1 MSARQYDRVAAEPRQ
16 SRERSAKSNVN
27 GPREHAPTWNR
38 KAYATDED
46 PADRATYASRKSF
59 GSENWE
65 DAEDST
71 ELNAFINMPSR
82 VVQDPYLHD
91 LESGTTNVS
100 TPTSVKHGVS
110 SQVMEP
116 ASPGLYNS
124 MTKRVGRQPNAGSTR
139 PNAGQGMVMLH
150 PMQAESDDYLHIPDK
165 NPDAHS
171 WRPTLRG
178 LGNVF
183 TITIIGLSVL
193 MLFVGYPILADHQ
206 RQFNKGLASF
216 LADAESSKIPVRGL
230 IDEDTEEQYHTWTNP
245 VDKSQY
251 DLVFSDEFNKDGRT
265 FWPGDD
271 PFWEGGNF
279 YYAATHDYELSL
291 IHI

>member
-110 SQVMEP
+110 SQVME
-116 ASPGLYNS
+116 
-124 MTKRVGRQPNAGSTR
+124 
-139 PNAGQGMVMLH
+139 
-150 PMQAESDDYLHIPDK
+150 
-165 NPDAHS
+165 
-171 WRPTLRG
+171 
-178 LGNVF
+178 
-183 TITIIGLSVL
+183 
-193 MLFVGYPILADHQ
+193 
-206 RQFNKGLASF
+206 
-216 LADAESSKIPVRGL
+216 
-230 IDEDTEEQYHTWTNP
+230 
-245 VDKSQY
+245 
-251 DLVFSDEFNKDGRT
+251 
-265 FWPGDD
+265 
-271 PFWEGGNF
+271 
-279 YYAATHDYELSL
+279 LSL

>member
-1 MSARQYDRVAAEPRQ
+1 MSARQYDRVATEPRQ
-16 SRERSAKSNVN
+16 SRERSGKSNVR
-27 GPREHAPTWNR
+27 GPREHHPTWNR

-46 PADRATYASRKSF
+46 PVDPTTYASRKSF

-91 LESGTTNVS
+91 LESGTTNAS

-110 SQVMEP
+110 SQVIEP
-116 ASPGLYNS
+116 SSPGMYNN
-124 MTKRVGRQPNAGSTR
+124 MTKRVGRQPNAESTR

-171 WRPTLRG
+171 SVSYTHLTLPTNRE
-178 LGNVF
+178 V
-183 TITIIGLSVL
+183 
-193 MLFVGYPILADHQ
+193 
-206 RQFNKGLASF
+206 
-216 LADAESSKIPVRGL
+216 
-230 IDEDTEEQYHTWTNP
+230 
-245 VDKSQY
+245 
-251 DLVFSDEFNKDGRT
+251 
-265 FWPGDD
+265 
-271 PFWEGGNF
+271 
-279 YYAATHDYELSL
+279 
-291 IHI
+291 